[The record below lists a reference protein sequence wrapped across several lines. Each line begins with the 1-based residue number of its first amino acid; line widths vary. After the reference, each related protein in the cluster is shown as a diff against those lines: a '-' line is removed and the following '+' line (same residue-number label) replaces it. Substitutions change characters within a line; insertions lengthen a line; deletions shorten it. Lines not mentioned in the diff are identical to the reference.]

1 MSTPDAPSSPGWP
14 TVTLGALATAVT
26 KGESIQWQGEAYQE
40 SGIPFVRTVNVQ
52 DHGLDLAD
60 VAFVSPESHA
70 RMKRSQ
76 LRANDLIISIAG
88 TLGRSC
94 IVPAA
99 CIPANMNQ
107 DVALVRI
114 ERSDVDLQYVLWA
127 LRSTLVG
134 RQIDRVGRGAG
145 RIHLN
150 LQQVRSLSFPLPPLP
165 EQRRIA
171 ALLDKADAI
180 RRKRQ
185 QAIHL
190 ADDLL
195 RSAFLDMFGDLVT
208 NTRAY
213 ATCRL
218 GEIAA
223 IVSGVAKGRKLDP
236 ARVVS
241 VPYMR
246 VANVQD
252 GHLLLDDIKEIE
264 ALPEEIARYR
274 LETGDVLTEGGDP
287 DKLGRGAVWRD
298 GIDPCIH
305 QNHIFRVRPN
315 ASILLPDFLSAQL
328 GSARGKRYFA
338 RAAKQTT
345 GIASINMTQLSAFP
359 VLVPPLD
366 TQAAYGVFV
375 ERFRAF
381 GHQLGERHTACDR
394 LCESL
399 AHAAIQGDS

>member
-1 MSTPDAPSSPGWP
+1 MTGHASRQAW
-14 TVTLGALATAVT
+14 T
-26 KGESIQWQGEAYQE
+26 K
-40 SGIPFVRTVNVQ
+40 
-52 DHGLDLAD
+52 
-60 VAFVSPESHA
+60 
-70 RMKRSQ
+70 
-76 LRANDLIISIAG
+76 
-88 TLGRSC
+88 
-94 IVPAA
+94 
-99 CIPANMNQ
+99 
-107 DVALVRI
+107 VRI
-114 ERSDVDLQYVLWA
+114 GD
-127 LRSTLVG
+127 VG
-134 RQIDRVGRGAG
+134 RVVSGATPRTDNPAYWNGNIRWATPRDLSGHQDPVVRETAKAITPAGIASCSAETLPIGSVLFSSRAPIGLVAITGVPMATNQGFKSVVPGAEIDPRFLYWTLRHLGPGIAERAPGTTFKEVNKATMEDV
-145 RIHLN
+145 RIP
-150 LQQVRSLSFPLPPLP
+150 VPPLP

-185 QAIHL
+185 QAIRL
-190 ADDLL
+190 ADAFL
-195 RSAFLDMFGDLVT
+195 RSAFLDMFGDPVT
-208 NTRAY
+208 NPRAY
-213 ATCRL
+213 AICRL

-223 IVSGVAKGRKLDP
+223 IVSGVTKGRKLDP

-264 ALPEEIARYR
+264 ALPEEIARHR
-274 LETGDVLTEGGDP
+274 LETGDVLLTEGGDP
-287 DKLGRGAVWRD
+287 DKLGRGAVWRG

-315 ASILLPDFLSAQL
+315 ASTLLPDFLSAQL

-359 VLVPPLD
+359 VLVPPLE
-366 TQAAYGVFV
+366 TQAAYGAFG
-375 ERFRAF
+375 ERFRVF
-381 GHQLGERHTACDR
+381 EHQLGERHTACDR

-399 AHAAIQGDS
+399 AQAAFQGDS